1 MSPAEPV
8 DNRPATAVGT
18 AVERLSPPQSSTAVS
33 TAVESPT
40 AAHPLHRSHTRT
52 YEGQRHLLD
61 CGAPRCHRTP
71 TAVPFCLRGT
81 AVECS
86 PLPIGEHDSTAV
98 TNDGM
103 TKPPKTPRN
112 LRAELT

>member
-8 DNRPATAVGT
+8 DNRPVTAVGT
-18 AVERLSPPQSSTAVS
+18 AVERSSPPQSSTAVR

-40 AAHPLHRSHTRT
+40 AVLSLHRSHTRI

-103 TKPPKTPRN
+103 TEPPKTIPDP
-112 LRAELT
+112 RAEPT